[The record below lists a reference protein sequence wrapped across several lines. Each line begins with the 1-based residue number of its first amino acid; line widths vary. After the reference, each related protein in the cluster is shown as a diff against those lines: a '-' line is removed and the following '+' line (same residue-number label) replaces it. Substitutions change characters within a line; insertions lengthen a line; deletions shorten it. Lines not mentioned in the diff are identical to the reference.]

1 MKKVLVFVLLLCAML
16 SGANALDWRVQKDK
30 ELGYTASY
38 ISDWKVRSDKA
49 DNFFVYSPEGEDIK
63 TKTYLH
69 ITVTELSETDLQRS
83 LKDIKSTVLSQFMQ
97 YSVYDSIAG
106 FKIDGE
112 WVSDIDDTPAYA
124 MFGYGSMGKTAMY
137 YSFTYAV
144 RNGKLYQLIMA
155 CPHSKY
161 EELSTM
167 ISVAESSFGWY

>member
-1 MKKVLVFVLLLCAML
+1 MKRILVFVLLLCAML
-16 SGANALDWRVQKDK
+16 SVANALDWRVQKDK

-38 ISDWKVRSDKA
+38 ISDWKVRSDKGN
-49 DNFFVYSPEGEDIK
+49 DFFVYSPEDTDIK

-69 ITVTELSETDLQRS
+69 VTVTELSEPDLQLS
-83 LKDIKSTVLSQFMQ
+83 LKELKSMVLSQFKQ

-112 WVSDIDDTPAYA
+112 WVSDIDDTPSYR
-124 MFGYGSMGKTAMY
+124 MFGYGSIGNTAMY

-155 CPHSKY
+155 CPHAKY
-161 EELSTM
+161 EGLSTM
-167 ISVAESSFGWY
+167 IFVAEGSFGWY